1 MADVN
6 ANINVNVDT
15 SSALSQ
21 IKALQRQLSEF
32 YTSISRSSASAAMAQ
47 RDLQSN
53 LVNTINSLG
62 GFSAEMRTVKTSA
75 ESFTSSL
82 EKNKFSMREYFRYA
96 GASTKTFGSLFKSE
110 FDTINKVAEEN
121 VKRLQTQYIKLGRDS
136 TGAMKAIAVMPTSLN
151 LDDVSVKTQ
160 MAAQKQALFNQLV
173 KQGSTNLLNFGKN
186 TQWAGRQLMVGFT
199 IPLTILG
206 NTAAKSFMDMET
218 AALKFRKVY
227 GDLFTP
233 AEETQAALDT
243 VKALGESFT
252 RYGIAVSSTVGL
264 AAEAA
269 AAGFQGLDLQR
280 QVTEATRLQ
289 VLGQVDQQKALET
302 TISLQN
308 AFQMS
313 SEELSGA
320 INFLNAVENQT
331 VVSLDDIT
339 TAIPKAAPVVRQL
352 GGDVKDLA
360 FFMAAMKEGGINASE
375 GANAL
380 KSGLASLINPT
391 GKAKEMMMGFG
402 IDIDKIVNKNAGN
415 VKQTVIEF
423 AQALDGLSDLN
434 RQRAIEQLFGK
445 FQLARL
451 STLFENVTKSGNQ
464 ASRVLDLA
472 TASTEDL
479 AAMAE
484 KELGMTADSAM
495 NKFRK
500 SVEDLKLALVPV
512 GQVFLETVTPIL
524 EFLGNALD
532 KFNGLSSG
540 AKRAIT
546 VLTVTIGAIGPIALM
561 TFGLLANALAN
572 GIKFVS
578 ILRTGYL
585 KLTGQSQIL
594 GQQTDFL
601 TVQQQEAAAVAHSL
615 DQSHARL
622 TQTFNA
628 EKTAVSQLAS
638 AYTNAARAASSLIM
652 NNPGMVLPGRT
663 PKKFAEGGIISGP
676 GTGTSDSIPAMVS
689 NGESIIPA
697 KQTKKYRSLIQ
708 GMIADNIPGFKT
720 GVLDLGNGR
729 RASIDVSTSGG
740 LPGMQAM
747 ITSILN
753 AGNGVA
759 NATEIVDEVISRF
772 AGKTKVTTGRF
783 IAELDMVTKAING
796 ERLEKKVFTGA
807 GRARSYKGTTEIADQ
822 IRGNETLEAEY
833 ERAAAS
839 GKAAQEAGKRY
850 FAQQGEIVEDS
861 DQRLIQGGQ
870 VQRAH
875 IVTLQDQTDK
885 LFSEAW
891 DPDMW
896 VAQAAPLNQMS
907 NIISD
912 NYVTQAN
919 QQVYLERL
927 LQLKQEGLIDENDRL
942 TIERKITAGV
952 ALTDRELTIQ
962 KEVLKRMLANASD
975 MARVI
980 PAFGAQASMAIGA
993 TEYLEKNPAPMG
1005 AGTRLIS
1012 NTQAAQARLA
1022 EAKYGTNPTADRSQ
1036 LVLMT
1041 PAARAAAESRLRAEG
1056 QVLSTSAVTGAVAGA
1071 ATASPSKKTIP
1082 IGEDIAR
1089 GLEVGMQSRM
1099 DDVTRSGQNLSNAA
1113 VAGTRSG
1120 SRRASSP
1127 GGTVGPGGIIIPP
1140 MPPVGGG
1147 GAGGGYDGPEGPMF
1161 GPRKP
1166 TRFDKTFGSA
1176 AGRFRNVSAK
1186 FGSGKYA
1193 GVGFAA
1199 SMGVSAA
1206 SMMPGPVGNVA
1217 QKAMPAIFGLQAL
1230 QMALKLPIPHLK
1242 AVAGVALLAYGAF
1255 KLFNSAREKERLA
1268 IEGLGDAAT
1277 LSAEKVK
1284 TLGEFFGVAP
1294 TQTKLE
1300 RTGPSLI
1307 LNQEKRSQVDQ
1318 LRGTESFQ
1326 KDFGKDI
1333 KSLKGASDAQA
1344 KLIFNSLAIQLK
1356 GKGFAKENIDTIV
1369 KALQEESGKTNI
1381 KFDFANI
1388 DLATERGRAT
1398 LQRTATNLG
1407 NNFGKQFSEGYSAET
1422 KTGVNRAT
1430 GEVITWTEE
1439 KVSKGLKKSV
1449 ATTSKAIAGMFN
1461 GLSGQIENGSITAE
1475 QFNQSFEGISK
1486 TIEAMPEPQGMF
1498 LLDNIL
1504 KNMPGDLAK
1513 TAVGIKNMSDKF
1525 LIAQAAMLGV
1535 ATITPAMVKQLK
1547 AAADSSDSGAA
1558 RAANRVRAKIK
1569 SDMKAVQEMFDIVKK
1584 EMDDIEGGG
1593 SVGGGEESPFTRL
1606 KKQLKE
1612 SIANAQNA
1620 VVSFNKMRASGIGIA
1635 QALELSQDPLI
1646 AMVLATTKSKAEF
1659 NTIIKLIKTMNKELD
1674 SKALGDFLK
1683 GLQGNSKLK
1692 SDFLNIIPT
1701 LEKMG
1706 LTSEEIMSILDKPD
1720 VARGMIKGLNDAK
1733 DKAAFLK
1740 QYIDGI
1746 IKDRVMNV
1754 RINVST
1760 TEGMGQALSS
1770 FASEGMKILDAQ
1782 AAVIRRAA
1790 KTGTTSLIDP
1800 NLVKLSADQSARL
1813 AKINLDASQKAI
1825 DAAKANVST
1834 QQKVLDGL
1842 NDEINGKQRLIDI
1855 NQGLIDG
1862 QQLLID
1868 KIDESIK
1875 VQEDL
1880 LKTKEKYVELTY
1892 DEPLKALSEENSLL
1906 SNYQSQIQ
1914 NQQKAINEAYDKQQQ
1929 SMEEMNRL
1937 NQQSIEQGKQK
1948 ISIADAL
1955 SQGDI
1960 SAAAQ
1965 AVQDLRAQEAAANA
1979 AGMQSMFGAARQGAL
1994 NNVTAG
2000 GMNSAQIEERQYQ
2013 ISQQSFKLE
2022 QDKAAYIKLNIL
2034 PIQKEIARLEETKI
2048 PMQNEINRITKINE
2062 GIQRDIE
2069 NIQRTQV
2076 YNAERAVET
2085 AEKAVTEAEAKLAA
2099 DEKIVDEIIDQL
2111 LYAGLTKEELIAMEE
2126 KAALA
2131 LATLND
2137 MTASL
2142 EAGKAAAAAIAN
2154 IVSGLN
2160 GKTATIFINYV
2171 TTGSPDGSPSP
2182 TKSKGGGADAAYD
2195 EKIGFDRST
2204 TYTSIGAFDRKTF
2217 GGPIRKYAMG
2227 GSVVPGEGLL
2237 DSVKALL
2244 TPGEFV
2250 VNKASAQAYAP
2261 LLEAINGQTYP
2272 MMNVSRGMKNN
2283 RSTKNTPMQFDM
2295 PNFSSMPAGSQKA
2308 MVSNINVSQ
2317 NQTSADNSSAVYN
2330 YDVNININGNNMDTE
2345 SVANTVLV
2353 KIKQLQDQQIRRRLK

>member
-1 MADVN
+1 
-6 ANINVNVDT
+6 
-15 SSALSQ
+15 
-21 IKALQRQLSEF
+21 
-32 YTSISRSSASAAMAQ
+32 
-47 RDLQSN
+47 
-53 LVNTINSLG
+53 
-62 GFSAEMRTVKTSA
+62 MRTVKTSA

-136 TGAMKAIAVMPTSLN
+136 TGAMKAIAVMPTQ
-151 LDDVSVKTQ
+151 LDLGDLSVKTQ

-233 AEETQAALDT
+233 AEETQQALDT

-264 AAEAA
+264 AADAA

-339 TAIPKAAPVVRQL
+339 TAIPKAAPVVKQL

-524 EFLGNALD
+524 EFLGDALG
-532 KFNGLSSG
+532 KFNNLSSG
-540 AKRAIT
+540 AKKAIT
-546 VLTVTIGAIGPIALM
+546 IITVAIGAIGPVALM

-572 GIKFVS
+572 GIKFIS

-585 KLTGQSQIL
+585 RLTGQSQVL
-594 GQQTDFL
+594 GEQTQFL

-628 EKTAVSQLAS
+628 EKTSVNQLAS
-638 AYTNAARAASSLIM
+638 AYANAARAASSLLL

-663 PKKFAEGGIISGP
+663 PKKFSKGVVMVPGSGS
-676 GTGTSDSIPAMVS
+676 GDTVPAMLEP
-689 NGESIIPA
+689 GEAVIPKKMA
-697 KQTKKYRSLIQ
+697 KRYAGLID
-708 GMIADNIPGFKT
+708 GMIAGNIPGYQKGKGFKNATIYMPESMNTAMGQVGGPGVPMGQVLRYLQGAGDAAMAPLMAVMAREMKMGLNNPKFKSMWIEVGKELSGTVT
-720 GVLDLGNGR
+720 GALADSGR
-729 RASIDVSTSGG
+729 VMVTDDTFEEIVVPALREKAKALQVAGKEVGTAMNNAIDQVRTVGPVGVGSGRAGSAGRVA
-740 LPGMQAM
+740 LPG
-747 ITSILN
+747 SYR
-753 AGNGVA
+753 
-759 NATEIVDEVISRF
+759 S
-772 AGKTKVTTGRF
+772 
-783 IAELDMVTKAING
+783 
-796 ERLEKKVFTGA
+796 
-807 GRARSYKGTTEIADQ
+807 ART
-822 IRGNETLEAEY
+822 
-833 ERAAAS
+833 
-839 GKAAQEAGKRY
+839 AAQEYAASQNPEFFQKTTRFSQSRQKVMNTFQTFDPTLKKWEVGTMAHITKSITTT
-850 FAQQGEIVEDS
+850 AED
-861 DQRLIQGGQ
+861 LIQKVRPYLG
-870 VQRAH
+870 
-875 IVTLQDQTDK
+875 
-885 LFSEAW
+885 
-891 DPDMW
+891 DMG
-896 VAQAAPLNQMS
+896 S
-907 NIISD
+907 KIIKAITKGTID
-912 NYVTQAN
+912 GV
-919 QQVYLERL
+919 
-927 LQLKQEGLIDENDRL
+927 KQEAQIQSPS
-942 TIERKITAGV
+942 IKAKKAGQDIAKGGIAGIV
-952 ALTDRELTIQ
+952 A
-962 KEVLKRMLANASD
+962 EVRN
-975 MARVI
+975 
-980 PAFGAQASMAIGA
+980 
-993 TEYLEKNPAPMG
+993 
-1005 AGTRLIS
+1005 
-1012 NTQAAQARLA
+1012 
-1022 EAKYGTNPTADRSQ
+1022 
-1036 LVLMT
+1036 
-1041 PAARAAAESRLRAEG
+1041 ARAAG
-1056 QVLSTSAVTGAVAGA
+1056 QQLGAAVTAGA
-1071 ATASPSKKTIP
+1071 A
-1082 IGEDIAR
+1082 
-1089 GLEVGMQSRM
+1089 
-1099 DDVTRSGQNLSNAA
+1099 
-1113 VAGTRSG
+1113 
-1120 SRRASSP
+1120 
-1127 GGTVGPGGIIIPP
+1127 
-1140 MPPVGGG
+1140 GG
-1147 GAGGGYDGPEGPMF
+1147 GAGGGGGNTTFLGMPGMGEPKGPGKF
-1161 GPRKP
+1161 SSKL
-1166 TRFDKTFGSA
+1166 K
-1176 AGRFRNVSAK
+1176 NISAK
-1186 FGSGKYA
+1186 FGAGKYA
-1193 GVGFAA
+1193 GAGFAA

-1206 SMMPGPVGNVA
+1206 AMMPGPVGDVA

-1277 LSAEKVK
+1277 LSSEKVK

-1584 EMDDIEGGG
+1584 EMEEIEGGKT
-1593 SVGGGEESPFTRL
+1593 GGTGEESPFTRL
-1606 KKQLKE
+1606 KKQLQE
-1612 SIANAQNA
+1612 AINNARYSVIA
-1620 VVSFNKMRASGIGIA
+1620 FDKMRKAGVSVA
-1635 QALELSQDPLI
+1635 DALELSKDPLL
-1646 AMVLATTKSKAEF
+1646 AQVLATEKSKK
-1659 NTIIKLIKTMNKELD
+1659 NIDIILKLVKTMNTELQKD
-1674 SKALGDFLK
+1674 ALSKFLK
-1683 GLQGNSKLK
+1683 GLQGSNKISQ
-1692 SDFLNIIPT
+1692 DFLKLIPT
-1701 LEKMG
+1701 LDKVG
-1706 LTSEEIMSILDKPD
+1706 ATSEDIATLLNDPKI
-1720 VARGMIKGLNDAK
+1720 AQGMIEGFNKAR
-1733 DKAAFLK
+1733 DKAAYLK
-1740 QYIDGI
+1740 TYIDELV
-1746 IKDRVMNV
+1746 KKRVLEIQ
-1754 RINVST
+1754 INLST
-1760 TEGMGQALSS
+1760 TGGKGEAINAAAEGAI
-1770 FASEGMKILDAQ
+1770 KTLDARAKLIRQ
-1782 AAVIRRAA
+1782 AAEKGSAGA
-1790 KTGTTSLIDP
+1790 DFSALTGVDP
-1800 NLVKLSADQSARL
+1800 NKLVRKDGT
-1813 AKINLDASQKAI
+1813 KINLDASKKAVETAKAGVAAQQKAI
-1825 DAAKANVST
+1825 S
-1834 QQKVLDGL
+1834 GI
-1842 NDEINGKQRLIDI
+1842 NDEISGKQRLIDI
-1855 NQGLIDG
+1855 NQGLIDA
-1862 QQLLID
+1862 QQLEID
-1868 KIDESIK
+1868 KINENIQL
-1875 VQEDL
+1875 QEDL
-1880 LKTKEKYVELTY
+1880 LKTKEKYIELNY
-1892 DEPLKALSEENSLL
+1892 DAPLKALSDENSLL
-1906 SNYQSQIQ
+1906 SNYQAQIQ
-1914 NQQKAINEAYDKQQQ
+1914 YQQKAINEAYDKQQQ
-1929 SMEEMNRL
+1929 AMEEMNRL

-1979 AGMQSMFGAARQGAL
+1979 ANTQSMFGAARQSAL

-2034 PIQKEIARLEETKI
+2034 PIQQEIVRLEESKI
-2048 PMQNEINRITKINE
+2048 PFQNEINRITKINE

-2069 NIQRTQV
+2069 NTQRTTLF
-2076 YNAERAVET
+2076 NAEAALKI
-2085 AEKAVTEAEAKLAA
+2085 AEDAVTAAEEQLEA
-2099 DEKIVDEIIDQL
+2099 DEKIVDEIIAQL
-2111 LYAGLTKEELIAMEE
+2111 EQAGLTKKEWEAILESTT
-2126 KAALA
+2126 AAL
-2131 LATLND
+2131 D
-2137 MTASL
+2137 IYKSMTSSV
-2142 EAGKAAAAAIAN
+2142 EAQAAAAKAIADTFKDLAANPPKFTSYEDHFITNYITN
-2154 IVSGLN
+2154 IVTTQQAPSG
-2160 GKTATIFINYV
+2160 
-2171 TTGSPDGSPSP
+2171 GS
-2182 TKSKGGGADAAYD
+2182 GGTSDAAYD
-2195 EKIGFDRST
+2195 AKIGFDRSGDISSGG
-2204 TYTSIGAFDRKTF
+2204 YGVGAFDRFKTF
-2217 GGPIRKYAMG
+2217 GGRINKYAMG

-2272 MMNVSRGMKNN
+2272 MMNVGRATKNN
-2283 RSTKNTPMQFDM
+2283 KLTKNTPMQFDM
-2295 PNFSSMPAGSQKA
+2295 PTFGAGNSGSGKTMMSS
-2308 MVSNINVSQ
+2308 INVSQ
-2317 NQTSADNSSAVYN
+2317 NQTSADNSSSVYN
-2330 YDVNININGNNMDTE
+2330 YDVSININGNDMDTE
-2345 SVANTVLV
+2345 AVANTVLV
-2353 KIKQLQDQQIRRRLK
+2353 KIKQLQDQQIKRRLK